1 MEFFDSKQEVIDI
14 RLTQF
19 GKNLLARGFFK
30 PVYYQF
36 FDDDILYNSEY
47 AGFTETQNS
56 AEERILETPRIKT
69 QHVVIGIETS
79 FDEEQERIESGSAEV
94 FKQITKNQRP
104 EAAQKLLKY
113 TLEKNEI
120 NSQEAPR
127 FKVGLSGP
135 YVRSFKDSITIED
148 VELPIP
154 QLNLTSSYTII
165 RDTRNKIAE
174 VPQSVV
180 DTEKYIDISSEN
192 LKFLDNSTITLKR
205 QDITI
210 DMDEFGVDLGLDNF
224 EVEIFEVIEEEKT
237 KDDGTKFI
245 KENFLK
251 LRDVSQIRKYFNIK
265 TDEMV
270 PGKYS
275 NSRDGRSSPR
285 GRGQKSRGGY

>member
-47 AGFTETQNS
+47 AGFTEPQNN

-69 QHVVIGIETS
+69 QHVVIGVETS

-94 FKQITKNQRP
+94 FKQITKNQKP
-104 EAAQKLLKY
+104 EAVQKLLKY

-120 NSQEAPR
+120 NSQESPR
-127 FKVGLSGP
+127 FKIGLAGP
-135 YVRSFKDSITIED
+135 YIRSFKDSITIED

-165 RDTRNKIAE
+165 RDTRNKISE
-174 VPQSVV
+174 IPQSVI
-180 DTEKYIDISSEN
+180 DTEKYLDISSEN
-192 LKFLDNSTITLKR
+192 LKFLDNSTIKLKR
-205 QDITI
+205 QDIII

-237 KDDGTKFI
+237 KDDGTKFT
-245 KENFLK
+245 KENLLK
-251 LRDVSQIRKYFNIK
+251 LREASQIRKYFNIK

-275 NSRDGRSSPR
+275 NSRDGRCRS
-285 GRGQKSRGGY
+285 

>member
-47 AGFTETQNS
+47 AGFTEPQNN

-69 QHVVIGIETS
+69 QHVVIGVETS

-94 FKQITKNQRP
+94 FKQITKNQKP
-104 EAAQKLLKY
+104 EAVQKLLKY

-120 NSQEAPR
+120 NSQESPR
-127 FKVGLSGP
+127 FKIGLAGP
-135 YVRSFKDSITIED
+135 YIRSFKDSITIED

-165 RDTRNKIAE
+165 RDTRNKISE
-174 VPQSVV
+174 IPQSVI
-180 DTEKYIDISSEN
+180 DTEKYLDISSEN
-192 LKFLDNSTITLKR
+192 LKFLDNSTIKLKR
-205 QDITI
+205 QDIII

-237 KDDGTKFI
+237 KDDGTKFT
-245 KENFLK
+245 KENLLK
-251 LRDVSQIRKYFNIK
+251 LREASQIRKYFNIK

-285 GRGQKSRGGY
+285 GRGSKSRGGY